1 MEVFPHLE
9 VDTSLLLNLSVG
21 IKGAVGTTKLVI
33 SSNWA
38 DSCLSKGGKAVVSG
52 ISIKDKERE
61 TVVLGRSKR
70 QSWNDL
76 SEAMCT
82 RAGRLRLEAG
92 PQAGFCL
99 SKGARQGRGA
109 RGLTSLSLGGV
120 CSAALG

>member
-1 MEVFPHLE
+1 MEVFPRLE
-9 VDTSLLLNLSVG
+9 VDTSLLPNLSVG

-76 SEAMCT
+76 SEARCS
-82 RAGRLRLEAG
+82 RAGRLCLEAG
-92 PQAGFCL
+92 LPAGL
-99 SKGARQGRGA
+99 
-109 RGLTSLSLGGV
+109 GL
-120 CSAALG
+120 